1 MYTKQTIHAA
11 PVSPSHLAAKATKEG
26 ARRRNLELALQSV
39 YRHGVT
45 TRAEISRLTG
55 LTRATV
61 SDLVSDLVGSGL
73 VREMGPGPSSGGKPP
88 TMLSLNPRGRDIVA
102 LDLSREP
109 FEGAVV
115 DLSGRIQDRRRAPR
129 RSARGRRG
137 VDAVLA
143 LARGLVAGAEA
154 PVLGI
159 GIGTPGVV
167 DLDGVVVEAAN
178 LGWHGIALRDRV
190 EHELGLPVQ
199 VANDAHA
206 AAVAEYGSRHV
217 ANLAVVKVG
226 VGIGAGIVVNGRL
239 FRGDRPGAGEIGHV
253 RVVEDGLPCTCGNRG
268 CLETVASVPSI
279 LRDAVRRSGTPDVI
293 PDELPW
299 DLEALEAT
307 LGARPVRASIQT
319 AGRHLGAVLANLVA
333 ILDVHQIAIEL
344 ELAGAQDLLFAGVR
358 AEVAARVLPS
368 IASVVEFTE
377 TTHHADLVLAGAAA
391 MVLGEELG
399 VVWR

>member
-1 MYTKQTIHAA
+1 MYTKQTT
-11 PVSPSHLAAKATKEG
+11 PVASSADLAAKATKQD

-55 LTRATV
+55 LSRATV
-61 SDLVSDLVGSGL
+61 SELVAKLVGNGL
-73 VREMGPGPSSGGKPP
+73 VVEMGPGPSSGGKPP
-88 TMLSLNPRGRDIVA
+88 TLITLNPRGRDIIA

-109 FEGAVV
+109 FQGALV
-115 DLSGRIQDRRRAPR
+115 DLSGGIHDRRHAPR
-129 RSARGRRG
+129 GRARGRRG
-137 VDAVLA
+137 VEAVIG
-143 LARGLVAGAEA
+143 LARSIAETAGA

-167 DLDGVVVEAAN
+167 DSDGLVVEAAN
-178 LGWHGIALRDRV
+178 LEWHGVALRDAV
-190 EHELGLPVQ
+190 SDALEVPVQ

-217 ANLAVVKVG
+217 PNLAVVKVG
-226 VGIGAGIVVNGRL
+226 VGIGAGIIVNGRL

-253 RVVEDGLPCTCGNRG
+253 RVVDDGVPCTCGNRG

-279 LRDAVRRSGTPDVI
+279 IRTALAGSEADVPD
-293 PDELPW
+293 PEALPW
-299 DLEALEAT
+299 DLGALERA
-307 LGARPVRASIQT
+307 LGREAIRDAIT
-319 AGRHLGAVLANLVA
+319 AAGAHLGTVLANLVA
-333 ILDVHQIAIEL
+333 ILDVHQIALHL
-344 ELAGAQDLLFAGVR
+344 ELAGAGELLFDAVR
-358 AEVAARVLPS
+358 REVGERVLPS
-368 IASVVEFTE
+368 IASVVEFSPTSHGE
-377 TTHHADLVLAGAAA
+377 DLVLAGAAA

>member
-1 MYTKQTIHAA
+1 MYTKQTTSVPS
-11 PVSPSHLAAKATKEG
+11 PVRLAAKATKQD

-55 LTRATV
+55 LSRATV
-61 SDLVSDLVGSGL
+61 SELVAKLVGTGL
-73 VREMGPGPSSGGKPP
+73 VVEMGPGPSSGGKPP
-88 TMLSLNPRGRDIVA
+88 MLITLNPRGRDIVA

-109 FEGAVV
+109 FQGALV
-115 DLSGRIQDRRRAPR
+115 DLTGGIHHRRRAPR
-129 RSARGRRG
+129 ARVRGRRG
-137 VDAVLA
+137 VDAVIA
-143 LARGLVAGAEA
+143 LARSLAETAAA

-167 DLDGVVVEAAN
+167 DPDGVVVEAAN
-178 LGWHGIALRDRV
+178 LEWHGVTLREAVSDALEV
-190 EHELGLPVQ
+190 PVQ

-217 ANLAVVKVG
+217 PNLAVVKIG

-253 RVVEDGLPCTCGNRG
+253 RVVDDGLACTCGNRG

-279 LRDAVRRSGTPDVI
+279 IRTAAERSGADLPDPDTLAWELGALEDALGADEVRDAVS
-293 PDELPW
+293 
-299 DLEALEAT
+299 
-307 LGARPVRASIQT
+307 T

-333 ILDVHQIAIEL
+333 ILDVHQIAL
-344 ELAGAQDLLFAGVR
+344 HVELAGAEPLLFEAVR
-358 AEVAARVLPS
+358 REVRERVLPS
-368 IASVVEFTE
+368 IASVVEFTP
-377 TTHHADLVLAGAAA
+377 TSHAEDLVLAGAAA